1 MDNNRLARQRW
12 RWPLSP
18 QVVVFGIVALAV
30 LIFLRLANEM
40 AEGETRVFD
49 SRILLALRDPADLGH
64 SIGPS
69 WLQLA
74 VLDLTAIGGTVVLTL
89 VALAVIG
96 FFAVRG
102 RWWRAAF
109 LAAAIGGGAL
119 LNTVLKIG
127 YARPRPTIVVH
138 LVDVTS
144 QSFPSGH
151 AMNSAIVYLTLG
163 AIASRGVHERAGKIY
178 VMAMAVVLTLIVGC
192 TRVFLGVHWPTDV
205 LAGWAAGAA
214 WATLC
219 WLAAERLQ
227 TRYGKPL

>member
-1 MDNNRLARQRW
+1 MDRNRASRRFW
-12 RWPLSP
+12 RLPFSPLVA
-18 QVVVFGIVALAV
+18 VVGLVALAV
-30 LIFLRLANEM
+30 LVFLRLANEM
-40 AEGETRVFD
+40 AEGETRAFD
-49 SRILLALRDPADLGH
+49 SRILLALRDPANLGH
-64 SIGPS
+64 SIGPP

-74 VLDLTAIGGTVVLTL
+74 VLDLTALGGTVVLTL
-89 VALAVIG
+89 IALAVIG
-96 FFAVRG
+96 FFAVRK

-109 LAAAIGGGAL
+109 LAVAIGGGAL

-163 AIASRGVHERAGKIY
+163 AIASRGIHEHAGKVY
-178 VMAMAVVLTLIVGC
+178 VMAMAVLLTLVVGC

-205 LAGWAAGAA
+205 IAGWAAGAA

-219 WLAAERLQ
+219 WAVAEQVRLRFQ
-227 TRYGKPL
+227 APV